1 MTMRLD
7 IVTNDAG
14 ENVRREHA
22 RELGSGVVVAIYRLV
37 KLAQMHDL
45 GNQAFVRQ
53 LEQTHQMIGEYCLR
67 SGSNVNV
74 FFADKATFVSG
85 QLLKGNR
92 GAYEAAAE
100 LGRLL
105 ESMGGSDLH
114 VAREITR
121 EDLRAFAEQV
131 SMVHRTGNASQVRF
145 PPTMQLRHVTDA
157 ARLRGIELEDL
168 SADQRIVRAYA
179 SAVVIMRRFFE
190 DLGASRYVLPRRIKR
205 IAQSLVDL
213 SDASKASYLGVTE
226 VRNANFDEAGRA
238 VNTAI
243 LAVAI
248 ARETTSNR
256 GALSQIAMAAM
267 MHDVARPRA
276 LALAGAMGGPM
287 PGMAGPTTLSEDQE
301 DRLAAGAAAVLTA
314 LGRVNEPSITRTVL
328 AFESLWLRR
337 KQWLGPVYW
346 GARAPT
352 MHATII
358 AVARRYNDLL
368 TPEPGLPPPTTD
380 YAVAMLANELTD
392 AQDRTVLRMLVS
404 ALNLLPVGTIVQ
416 LQTGEIA
423 EVTRGAKGLGDQPRV
438 MLLADANNQQYA
450 QPVELETAQD
460 PRRKVHRVL
469 AIDGWSKG
477 LAGMPSASQGDDNPH
492 GPDSDVDI
500 DMNGDGS
507 SNNVPEL
514 GAGPT
519 VTPPKP
525 QNTLQPQAAQ
535 PQRSEQYENQFK
547 SWQGGGAPE
556 EQGSGLELAD
566 ESHPESQP
574 LPSLGSSPSAVAE
587 AMGRMINDS
596 LAPPSVPPRTEV
608 DRPDRTVVQQAGMP
622 FPGAPSA
629 APAPQVA
636 TTIASREPTAKG
648 NLAATPLPHVL
659 VYMLDH
665 GLTGSVVFEGTGG
678 GRVADDTIYFV
689 NGVPSKIRLGDTIAL
704 LGEVL
709 VSDGSLQKAQVEQAV
724 NGAKR
729 LGILLGEFLVGHDLV
744 SREALAWALE
754 GQLLRKIAHVANLAP
769 EIEYSF
775 FRDVDLLSDWGGD
788 IQMTHPL
795 NSILSSVRHWTDRS
809 RVRATLNRIGK
820 HPLVLHAD
828 SDLGTLA
835 AVPEEQKVLDAI
847 RAESMPLHE
856 LFKRRLA
863 DDETV
868 SSLVYTLAVTRQFS
882 FKGQK
887 KSPMAPRGGAWR
899 TNAPTSSSPGSI
911 SNVPGVS
918 GSRPAISAVKPAA
931 AAASAAAGGTMPVP
945 PTDTGKT
952 PAAKIAPPS
961 QQMRAAQPVARAPNP
976 AAPASSVGPIPSGAP
991 GRSAPQIRPVVKK
1004 ADGTGPGV
1012 RPPPPS
1018 QRSMPAAAPQ
1028 VPPSERNM
1036 PAASPA
1042 TDDAKTMIAT
1052 ASPEQIKA
1060 LMAGKRPTV
1069 PGAAPPPLAPPPPL
1083 RKANS
1088 GNLPPKPSP
1097 PSRSNQLAAPPA
1109 PPPSSERNMPAA
1121 APTPSPSSGSKAAA
1135 PPPRATGANPKSAT
1149 ARAAPQ
1155 TTMKGVAP
1163 APPEHVPSIRTPED
1177 AENAATGRIAISDES
1192 DERTERRDV
1201 VKVEEESLADA
1212 EAALEAMTHFQNAE
1226 TALAKG
1232 DLKKAEDYAKK
1243 AAKFDPNDAS
1253 YTALLA
1259 FVQAQNGTMP
1269 VDDAIRKISK
1279 VLIEDPSNEK
1289 GLFFRAKLLAKK
1301 NKLHEAINDFDELLN
1316 ANPNH
1321 MEAQKEVQE
1330 LRAKLP
1336 P

>member
-22 RELGSGVVVAIYRLV
+22 RDLGSGVVVAIYRLA

-53 LEQTHQMIGEYCLR
+53 LEQTHQMIGEYGLR

-74 FFADKATFVSG
+74 FFADKATFVAG

-92 GAYEAAAE
+92 GAYEAAAD
-100 LGRLL
+100 LGQLVQRL
-105 ESMGGSDLH
+105 GGSDLQI
-114 VAREITR
+114 AREITR

-131 SMVHRTGNASQVRF
+131 SLVHRTGNASQLRL
-145 PPTMQLRHVTDA
+145 PPTIIVRQVTDA

-168 SADQRIVRAYA
+168 TADQRIVRAYA

-256 GALSQIAMAAM
+256 AALAQIAMAAM

-287 PGMAGPTTLSEDQE
+287 PGMAGPSTLSEDQE

-337 KQWLGPVYW
+337 RQWLGPVYW

-358 AVARRYNDLL
+358 TVARRYNDLL

-392 AQDRTVLRMLVS
+392 PQERTVLRMLVS
-404 ALNLLPVGTIVQ
+404 ALGLLPIGTIVQ

-423 EVTRGAKGLGDQPRV
+423 EVTRGARGLGDQPRV
-438 MLLADANNQQYA
+438 VLLADANNQPYA
-450 QPVELETAQD
+450 QAMELEIAQD

-477 LAGMPSASQGDDNPH
+477 LAGMPGPAADDNPH
-492 GPDSDVDI
+492 GPDSDADGGAVDV
-500 DMNGDGS
+500 DMNGAAA
-507 SNNVPEL
+507 PEL
-514 GAGPT
+514 YAGPT
-519 VTPPKP
+519 VQPP
-525 QNTLQPQAAQ
+525 QPPAPSAA
-535 PQRSEQYENQFK
+535 PPVDVEV
-547 SWQGGGAPE
+547 P
-556 EQGSGLELAD
+556 D
-566 ESHPESQP
+566 ESHPESEP

-596 LAPPSVPPRTEV
+596 LAPPSVAPRTEM
-608 DRPDRTVVQQAGMP
+608 DRPDRTVVQQPGMVGLP
-622 FPGAPSA
+622 PLP
-629 APAPQVA
+629 PVPQIA
-636 TTIASREPTAKG
+636 TMATREATARG

-678 GRVADDTIYFV
+678 GQLGDDTVYFV
-689 NGVPSKIRLGDTIAL
+689 GGVPAKIRLGDTVAL

-709 VSDGSLQKAQVEQAV
+709 VADGSLERAKVDQAV
-724 NGAKR
+724 SGAKR

-744 SREALAWALE
+744 TREALAWALE

-769 EIEYSF
+769 EIEYAF
-775 FRDVDLLSDWGGD
+775 YRDVDLLSDWGGD
-788 IQMTHPL
+788 IQLTHPL
-795 NSILSSVRHWTDRS
+795 NPILSSVRHWTDRS

-820 HPLVLHAD
+820 HPLVLHSD

-835 AVPEEQKVLDAI
+835 ALPDEQQVLDAI

-856 LFKRRLA
+856 VFKRRLA

-868 SSLVYTLAVTRQFS
+868 SSLVYTLAVTRQFA

-887 KSPMAPRGGAWR
+887 KGPMAPRGGAWR
-899 TNAPTSSSPGSI
+899 SSAPTSSSPGTASGI
-911 SNVPGVS
+911 PGVS
-918 GSRPAISAVKPAA
+918 GSRPAVSVAKPVAAAAGAGGTVPVPADAA
-931 AAASAAAGGTMPVP
+931 AAARPDAAVAKG
-945 PTDTGKT
+945 
-952 PAAKIAPPS
+952 AAPKVGPPS
-961 QQMRAAQPVARAPNP
+961 QQLRAAPVASRAPS
-976 AAPASSVGPIPSGAP
+976 PASGPSGAA
-991 GRSAPQIRPVVKK
+991 RTAPQIRPVVKK

-1018 QRSMPAAAPQ
+1018 QRSMPAASPQ
-1028 VPPSERNM
+1028 GPPSERNL
-1036 PAASPA
+1036 PAASA
-1042 TDDAKTMIAT
+1042 VDDGKTMVAT
-1052 ASPEQIKA
+1052 ATPQQIKE
-1060 LMAGKRPTV
+1060 LMAGKRP
-1069 PGAAPPPLAPPPPL
+1069 AAPPLAPPPAGPPV
-1083 RKANS
+1083 RKSNP
-1088 GNLPPKPSP
+1088 GHLPPKPTP
-1097 PSRSNQLAAPPA
+1097 PSRSNMLAAPAAA
-1109 PPPSSERNMPAA
+1109 PPSERNIPAA
-1121 APTPSPSSGSKAAA
+1121 VPTPSPSSGSSKVA
-1135 PPPRATGANPKSAT
+1135 PPSRATGAGGKLVS
-1149 ARAAPQ
+1149 RAPQ

-1163 APPEHVPSIRTPED
+1163 APPEPTAAPVIKVPEVAQPKPI
-1177 AENAATGRIAISDES
+1177 GISEES
-1192 DERTERRDV
+1192 DEETQRRDAI
-1201 VKVEEESLADA
+1201 KIEDEGLA
-1212 EAALEAMTHFQNAE
+1212 EAERALEAMTDFQSAE
-1226 TALAKG
+1226 SALGKG
-1232 DLKKAEDYAKK
+1232 DLRKAEDLAKK
-1243 AAKFDPNDAS
+1243 AVELDPSEAS
-1253 YTALLA
+1253 YAVLLA
-1259 FVQAQNGTMP
+1259 WVQAQSGSMP

-1289 GLFFRAKLLAKK
+1289 ALLYRAKLLAKK
-1301 NKLHEAINDFDELLN
+1301 NKLHEAINDFDELL
-1316 ANPNH
+1316 ASNPDH
-1321 MEAQKEVQE
+1321 AEAQSEVKA